1 MLRVGRRA
9 VVSVGSG
16 TVDGALYTQ
25 VFEQLRARIESGGI
39 VVGDKLPTQQEIADE
54 FHVSVITVKH
64 AIALLHEAG
73 YIERRPRIGSIVVS
87 NQAVRGARRS
97 LPRIGCILTSFD
109 DSFGT
114 RILHG
119 LLDASIGVA
128 DVVLSR
134 TEGHHDR
141 EQQLIAQYDDLDGL
155 ILLPSSSDWVPPAIL
170 ELVHQQHPLVIL
182 DRRLAGLPISTVC
195 SDHVGAGRQATEHL
209 FSLGHRAIGLVT
221 SAGRVSSL
229 DDRHTGSVYA
239 HAARGYAFDP
249 RHEFRDVRST
259 VPHSTSSMDE
269 DVEALKRFVKANP
282 ELTGFVGG
290 EYSVSLLLRRACLEL
305 GMRVPQDVSIV
316 SLDSPDNAYDDA
328 AQVFT
333 HVAQDERGLG
343 REALA
348 GVLAQLAERG
358 SIVKTVLPT
367 TLVEGE
373 TTARLS
379 S

>member
-1 MLRVGRRA
+1 
-9 VVSVGSG
+9 
-16 TVDGALYTQ
+16 VDGALYTQ
-25 VFEQLRARIESGGI
+25 VFEQLRTRIESGE
-39 VVGDKLPTQQEIADE
+39 VAVGDRLATQQELADE

-64 AIALLHEAG
+64 ALSLLHDAG

-87 NQAVRGARRS
+87 ARAVRGARRA
-97 LPRIGCILTSFD
+97 LPRIGCILTNFD

-114 RILHG
+114 RVLHG
-119 LLDASIGVA
+119 LLDASVGVA
-128 DVVLSR
+128 DIVLSR
-134 TEGHHDR
+134 TEGRHER
-141 EQQLIAQYDDLDGL
+141 EQALIAQYDDLDGL

-182 DRRLAGLPISTVC
+182 DRLLVGLPISTVC

-209 FSLGHRAIGLVT
+209 FSLGHRSIGLVT

-239 HAARGYAFDP
+239 HAARGYAFDA
-249 RHEFRDVRST
+249 RHEFREVHST
-259 VPHSTSSMDE
+259 VPHSTASMDD
-269 DVEALKRFVKANP
+269 DVAALKEFVKANP

-305 GMRVPQDVSIV
+305 GLRVPQDVSIV

-333 HVAQDERGLG
+333 HVAQDEHGLG
-343 REALA
+343 RAALEA
-348 GVLAQLAERG
+348 VLAQLSERG
-358 SIVKTVLPT
+358 AIVKSVLPT

-373 TTARLS
+373 TTRAFGAG
-379 S
+379 